1 MKKDDSRV
9 FKIFLTITLFILTVS
24 AVTLSLQFDYGNFW
38 VYLVID
44 MFIIVSELIILCDDE
59 KKHKA
64 IRRCAVVVYPI
75 AICAL
80 YAYYFIV
87 KYDLIQYLSELE
99 NLKRIIL
106 STGSWGI
113 IVFFVLTLLQV
124 IILPIPAAIT
134 VLAGTLIYG
143 PMTSFVV
150 SAIATF
156 VGSVIAFII
165 GRKVGRKLL
174 NWLFEREKI
183 DKYAEILGKKGKVPF
198 IIMMLLPFFP
208 DDVICM
214 SAGIT
219 NMSLGFFSVA
229 VALTRSV
236 YIFFVAFF
244 GDGKLI
250 PFSGWGIPVWI
261 AIFAVC
267 IALSAFAGKYYDKKD
282 AEEVSDKK

>member
-1 MKKDDSRV
+1 MNKADSRV
-9 FKIFLTITLFILTVS
+9 FKIFFTITLFILTVS
-24 AVTLSLQFDYGNFW
+24 AVALSFKFDFGSFW

-44 MFIIVSELIILCDDE
+44 LFIVVSELIILCVDG
-59 KKHKA
+59 KQHKA
-64 IRRCAVVVYPI
+64 VWRCAIIVYPI

-87 KYDLIQYLSELE
+87 KYDLLHYLSELE

-106 STGSWGI
+106 ATGNWGI
-113 IVFFVLTLLQV
+113 AVFFVLTLLQV
-124 IILPIPAAIT
+124 VILPIPAAIT

-143 PMTSFVV
+143 PVTSFLV

-156 VGSVIAFII
+156 VGSLIAFII

-174 NWLFEREKI
+174 NWLFDSEKI
-183 DKYAEILGKKGKVPF
+183 DKYADILGKKGKVPF
-198 IIMMLLPFFP
+198 IVMMLLPFFP

-219 NMSLGFFSVA
+219 NMSLGFFSVS

-244 GDGKLI
+244 GDGRLI

-261 AIFAVC
+261 AIFAAC
-267 IALSAFAGKYYDKKD
+267 IGLSVFAGKHYDKKEV
-282 AEEVSDKK
+282 EEIPEKK